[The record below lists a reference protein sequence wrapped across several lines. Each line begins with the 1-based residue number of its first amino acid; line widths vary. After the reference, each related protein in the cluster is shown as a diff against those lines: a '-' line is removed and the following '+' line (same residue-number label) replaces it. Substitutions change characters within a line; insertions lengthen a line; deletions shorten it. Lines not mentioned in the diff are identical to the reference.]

1 MKIASKLPDV
11 GTTIFSVMSNMA
23 TEYDAINLS
32 QGYPDFD
39 VPDGLA
45 ERLNHYTVSGY
56 NQYPPMHG
64 VAYLREQIAKKVNDL
79 YAVSANMDSEITITS
94 GATEALFVAIHTL
107 VGSGDEVIVFDPAF
121 DSYDPSIRLAGG
133 KAIHIPLSG
142 HSFKID

>member
-32 QGYPDFD
+32 QGYPEFD
-39 VPDGLA
+39 VPEGLA

-64 VAYLREQIAKKVNDL
+64 VAYLREQIAKK
-79 YAVSANMDSEITITS
+79 SE
-94 GATEALFVAIHTL
+94 
-107 VGSGDEVIVFDPAF
+107 
-121 DSYDPSIRLAGG
+121 
-133 KAIHIPLSG
+133 
-142 HSFKID
+142 